1 MNPLDTNT
9 TRAAGRFTV
18 IAILVFLAVSLTAI
32 ATLEAQKEANDRGVS
47 ALLGDYLAEV
57 GEALGW

>member
-18 IAILVFLAVSLTAI
+18 IAILVFLAVSVATI
-32 ATLEAQKEANDRGVS
+32 ATLGTQNDATDRGITAWV
-47 ALLGDYLAEV
+47 GDYAAQV

>member
-18 IAILVFLAVSLTAI
+18 IAILVFLAVSLAAI
-32 ATLEAQKEANDRGVS
+32 ATVGARSDATDHGITAWV
-47 ALLGDYLAEV
+47 GDYLAQV
-57 GEALGW
+57 GETLGW

>member
-18 IAILVFLAVSLTAI
+18 IAILVFLAVSLAALATVGAQNDGTDHGITAW
-32 ATLEAQKEANDRGVS
+32 
-47 ALLGDYLAEV
+47 LGNYLAQV